1 MLQAHAGY
9 WSEIHAVYLNIWEL
23 SGKLDFFLCE
33 KCGVFICPQVQVMF
47 KRDQSHKVHE
57 HGNDSNDLDMP
68 QFDADG
74 NKIYIIW
81 NYKRNND
88 K

>member
-1 MLQAHAGY
+1 MFKRDQSHKVHEHG
-9 WSEIHAVYLNIWEL
+9 
-23 SGKLDFFLCE
+23 
-33 KCGVFICPQVQVMF
+33 MF

-68 QFDADG
+68 QFDAAG
-74 NKIYIIW
+74 NKIFIIW